1 MIPQKQHIHNLA
13 LIHACPQHI
22 PTPTHVCSQ
31 VMESKL
37 RGLAVYIA
45 DLLYR
50 RSSPEHSR
58 HASSSARGSVTAS
71 GNAALL
77 GALALNAGVTGFG
90 GGAAAAAG
98 GGGMF
103 ASGRGLSGT
112 GGGMFGGGGAGEDR
126 RRGAGTEANN
136 SPAKRQRLLG
146 AFQKEEENTA
156 HVG

>member
-1 MIPQKQHIHNLA
+1 
-13 LIHACPQHI
+13 
-22 PTPTHVCSQ
+22 
-31 VMESKL
+31 MENKL

-58 HASSSARGSVTAS
+58 NASSSARGSVTAS

-77 GALALNAGVTGFG
+77 GALALNGGATGFG
-90 GGAAAAAG
+90 GGAAAAG

-103 ASGRGLSGT
+103 ASGRGLGGA

-126 RRGAGTEANN
+126 RRGAGAEANN